1 RRGRAPARGAGTR
14 GGSAGWARV
23 SARAGRASRSRAT
36 VLLSGET
43 GTGKELVAR
52 AIHRASPRATAA
64 FVAVNCAAFPDT
76 LLESE
81 LFGHVR
87 GAFTGADRDRR
98 GLFEA
103 ADGGTP
109 FLDEI
114 GDLPLVAQAK
124 LLRVLEEH
132 EIRRVGSSEPTQVD
146 VRVVA
151 ATNRDLTDLVA
162 AAAFR

>member
-1 RRGRAPARGAGTR
+1 ARWVRPGSR
-14 GGSAGWARV
+14 GGGFGGECRGGRRFC
-23 SARAGRASRSRAT
+23 ARAARASRSRAT

-109 FLDEI
+109 FLD
-114 GDLPLVAQAK
+114 
-124 LLRVLEEH
+124 
-132 EIRRVGSSEPTQVD
+132 
-146 VRVVA
+146 
-151 ATNRDLTDLVA
+151 
-162 AAAFR
+162 